1 LVSNNREETM
11 MRIIESTLCIFLIL
25 VNLSWSQIQE
35 PSSKIYT
42 LDECIQLAEKHNA
55 TLIAAKQSYNVAKND
70 VWTAWGRLLPS
81 LSSNLG
87 YSRNIYG
94 PTEGVILDPDTDS
107 LIFGLSGIQTS
118 KGYSASFSAS
128 QSWSL
133 GGYDFYRIKEKNASK
148 NSAGNSYQLT
158 RQELILSVKQ
168 SYFDVLKAKMLLEI
182 QREALKRATEQLK
195 IAETRYELGAASFSD
210 VLKAKVQYGDVK
222 LALISA
228 ENTLKLA
235 KATLNN
241 WMGQDVNFP
250 IDVEE
255 NLTTPAFNYSYESAL
270 KSSMEDN
277 PNLRAAEYDL
287 ISAKAQ
293 VGMARSGFFPNFNLS
308 GSYSWSHE
316 NLDELKNIRQR
327 DYNWR
332 LSASISFNIFENF
345 QRKYNLSYAKANR
358 KSAEENYQQ
367 TKRDVALELKQAF
380 LNVQE
385 ANEKIELTNEKLKS
399 AKEDLDL
406 AQEKYNLGAAS
417 ILDLLDAE
425 VSYKQAESDQVEAL
439 YDYNLAVAQ
448 FEKTMGK

>member
-1 LVSNNREETM
+1 MIRTM
-11 MRIIESTLCIFLIL
+11 LSTLCFFLIAI
-25 VNLSWSQIQE
+25 NFSWGQIQE
-35 PSSKIYT
+35 SSPQIYSM
-42 LDECIQLAEKHNA
+42 DECIQLAEKHNA
-55 TLIAAKQSYNVAKND
+55 TLIAAKQSYNVAKSD
-70 VWTAWGRLLPS
+70 VWTAWGRLLPGVN
-81 LSSNLG
+81 SSLG

-94 PTEGVILDPDTDS
+94 PTEGVILDPDADS
-107 LIFGLSGIQTS
+107 LIFGLSGIQVS
-118 KGYSASFSAS
+118 KGYSASISAS

-133 GGYDFYRIKEKNASK
+133 GGYDFYSIKEKKASR
-148 NSAGNSYQLT
+148 NSAENSYQLT
-158 RQELILSVKQ
+158 RQELILAVKQ
-168 SYFDVLKAKMLLEI
+168 AYFDVLKAKMLLEI
-182 QREALKRATEQLK
+182 QKEAMKRANEQLK

-210 VLKAKVQYGDVK
+210 VLKAKVLYGDVK

-228 ENTLKLA
+228 DNTLKLA
-235 KATLNN
+235 KAALNS
-241 WMGQDVNFP
+241 WMGQNVDSP
-250 IDVEE
+250 LDVEE
-255 NLTTPAFNYSYESAL
+255 NLTVSEFDYSYQNALDESMR
-270 KSSMEDN
+270 KN
-277 PNLRAAEYDL
+277 PNVR
-287 ISAKAQ
+287 KAQ
-293 VGMARSGFFPNFNLS
+293 SDLSSARAQLGMARSGYFPNFNIS

-316 NLDELKNIRQR
+316 DLEELKHIRTR

-345 QRKYNLSYAKANR
+345 QTKHNFSYAKANR
-358 KSAEENYQQ
+358 KSAEENFQQ

-380 LNVQE
+380 LNVQQAE
-385 ANEKIELTNEKLKS
+385 QKIELTKEKLKS